1 MLGRDTLASFLDWVQ
16 NIGNS
21 GVPDSPHYRDQF
33 EPWLRGE
40 YHVVQLRREQVEA
53 DCESSTVIMP
63 D

>member
-1 MLGRDTLASFLDWVQ
+1 VVDFRSPDSFLAVQ

-40 YHVVQLRREQVEA
+40 YHTVHLRRDQVEA
-53 DCESSTVIMP
+53 DRESTTIIQPS
-63 D
+63 